1 MHLSVST
8 VQRAFETTTLRD
20 SAQAAVDDLERF
32 GLTVSIDE
40 QGLAGLE
47 DRYGDEIWPA
57 AWVLARVGMVAFE
70 YINSLH
76 MNSPRIENPKV
87 FASSIKDSKRTQRA
101 VDAKAVAR
109 VKLDEVMAIWRG
121 NT

>member
-8 VQRAFETTTLRD
+8 VQLAFETTILQD

-40 QGLAGLE
+40 QGLAALE

-57 AWVLARVGMVAFE
+57 AWGAGKSGHRRIRVHRLAAHE
-70 YINSLH
+70 
-76 MNSPRIENPKV
+76 
-87 FASSIKDSKRTQRA
+87 
-101 VDAKAVAR
+101 
-109 VKLDEVMAIWRG
+109 
-121 NT
+121 